1 MPERC
6 SPAKGTLRR
15 AKARP
20 CLLRSVPAKKV
31 YCDGRLRRED
41 NPARVPGPWALPGIR
56 ARVPPVGRPRRGRKY
71 RGRKIVLDKY
81 RPSHGRRKD
90 AEKNTESKPESAE
103 MAEGAE
109 GSADAPNGRRVPRER
124 KTARSGSRSGD

>member
-1 MPERC
+1 MPERR

-20 CLLRSVPAKKV
+20 CLLRSVPRKKV

-81 RPSHGRRKD
+81 RPSHGRRGD
-90 AEKNTESKPESAE
+90 AEKTKFTTEHGETEKAE
-103 MAEGAE
+103 RGI
-109 GSADAPNGRRVPRER
+109 S
-124 KTARSGSRSGD
+124 